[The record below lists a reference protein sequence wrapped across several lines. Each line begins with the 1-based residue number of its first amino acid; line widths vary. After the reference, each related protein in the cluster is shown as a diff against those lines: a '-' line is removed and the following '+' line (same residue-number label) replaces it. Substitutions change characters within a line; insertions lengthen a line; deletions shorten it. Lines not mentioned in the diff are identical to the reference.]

1 MSNRFFGLMIAM
13 ATVVAVLA
21 LAPVPVAGQAPPPRK
36 ASARLR
42 PPHPTHYGVASPKL
56 QRRRASLDVAR
67 QSEVG
72 QATAAKTWDPPRTP
86 DGQPNIQGSW
96 GQRDNITTYS
106 LQAGVE
112 DRAEHIGITGQA
124 AATGHPIKDPP
135 DKIPYQPWAAA
146 KAKLHYEEHWRPSK
160 PEYLDPVVR
169 GFLEGVPRIN
179 LQGGFQIIQ
188 PPGQVVLVHD
198 YSHTYRV
205 IPLDGRPHLGKDV
218 KLWMGDSRG
227 HWEGNTLV
235 VDVTNNNDQTWFD
248 IVGSFHSDALHMVE
262 RWTFVSP
269 DKIEY
274 DVTIDD
280 PEVFTRP
287 WKMAWTYGR
296 NQGEEPW
303 ESAVW
308 EGNRAAEVIFGG
320 GQR

>member
-1 MSNRFFGLMIAM
+1 MNFMFHPPHEKGYEASTRRFHVSNRLLGLMMAM
-13 ATVVAVLA
+13 VAVVAVLS
-21 LAPVPVAGQAPPPRK
+21 LAPMPVAGQAQ
-36 ASARLR
+36 
-42 PPHPTHYGVASPKL
+42 T
-56 QRRRASLDVAR
+56 
-67 QSEVG
+67 
-72 QATAAKTWDPPRTP
+72 TAAKTWNPPRTP
-86 DGQPNIQGSW
+86 DGQPDIRGSW

-112 DRAEHIGITGQA
+112 DRAEHIGLTGQPP
-124 AATGHPIKDPP
+124 ATGHPIKDPP
-135 DKIPYQPWAAA
+135 DTIPYQPWAAA
-146 KAKLHYEEHWRPSK
+146 KAQFHHEEHRHPSN

-179 LQGGFQIIQ
+179 LQGGFQILQ

-198 YSHTYRV
+198 YGHTYRV
-205 IPLDGRPHLGKDV
+205 IPLDGRPHLGDHI

-269 DKIEY
+269 DRIDY
-274 DVTIDD
+274 QVTIED
-280 PEVFTRP
+280 PNVFTRP

-296 NQGEEPW
+296 NPADEPW
-303 ESAVW
+303 ENAVW
-308 EGNRAAEVIFGG
+308 EGNRSPEVIFGG
-320 GQR
+320 SQTEKK